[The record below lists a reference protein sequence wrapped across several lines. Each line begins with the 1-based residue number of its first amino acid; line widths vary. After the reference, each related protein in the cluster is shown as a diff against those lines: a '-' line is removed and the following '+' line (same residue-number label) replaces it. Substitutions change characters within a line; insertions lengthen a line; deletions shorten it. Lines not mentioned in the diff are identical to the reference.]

1 MIVKKEV
8 LKFEKAIDIIKK
20 VESEPEPKFLWHGI
34 PEGSKGIITG
44 VAKTG
49 KTTLA
54 ENLAISLS
62 AGKKEFMGYPL
73 IGEPQ
78 KVLFINLEESQRLY
92 GRRNLKQISEL
103 SESELNLFNEN
114 YLCAPSTFPEFFT
127 TDKDWNCLRD
137 TIIASK
143 AKVVIIDSLTH
154 MFDGE
159 IEKSNPAKKFIEKL
173 RATFKDLGVTLIVVH
188 HNTKGNNSPITQDN
202 IAGSR
207 VILQEFE
214 FAIGL
219 ANVPTGAGGSYMC
232 MLYNKHIEKDDTTA
246 FLYKMNEKGWIN
258 VVGKTNKFELYRD
271 NFDGRASSVN
281 KDAVFKYIENQVSQG
296 SQDSMTVKTSSL
308 SQKFVQSGIM
318 SKDTLHQSLNKL
330 VADGLIVKEGR
341 GSYILSKK
349 GGYEQEV

>member
-1 MIVKKEV
+1 MTVKKEV
-8 LKFEKAIDIIKK
+8 LRFEKAIDIIKK
-20 VESEPEPKFLWHGI
+20 VRSEPEPVFLWHGI

-62 AGKKEFMGYPL
+62 TGKKEFMGFPL

-78 KVLFINLEESQRLY
+78 KVLFINLEESEKLFA
-92 GRRNLKQISEL
+92 RRNSKQISEL

-114 YLCAPSTFPEFFT
+114 YLCTPSTFPEFFT
-127 TDKDWNCLRD
+127 TDKDWICLRD
-137 TIIASK
+137 VIKGSK

-154 MFDGE
+154 MFNGE

-173 RATFKDLGVTLIVVH
+173 RETLKDLNVTLIVVH
-188 HNTKGNNSPITQDN
+188 HNTKGNNLPITQDN

-246 FLYKMNEKGWIN
+246 FLYKMDEKGWIN
-258 VVGKTNKFELYRD
+258 VVGKINKFKLYRD
-271 NFDGRASSVN
+271 NFDGRTSSVN
-281 KDAVFKYIENQVSQG
+281 KDAVFKYIDDRISQA
-296 SQDSMTVKTSSL
+296 SQSNMVVNASSL
-308 SQKFVQSGIM
+308 SQEFIKSGVM
-318 SKDTLHQSLNKL
+318 SKDTMYSCLKKL
-330 VADGLIVKEGR
+330 VTDGLIVKESHGN
-341 GSYILSKK
+341 YALNKK
-349 GGYEQEV
+349 ESYEQEV

>member
-1 MIVKKEV
+1 MTTKTQE
-8 LKFEKAIDIIKK
+8 LKFERAIDIIKK
-20 VESEPEPKFLWHGI
+20 VESDPEPKFLWHGI

-62 AGKKEFMGYPL
+62 TGKREFMGFPL

-78 KVLFINLEESQRLY
+78 KVLFINLEESERLFA
-92 GRRNLKQISEL
+92 RRNLKQISEL
-103 SESELNLFNEN
+103 SKSELNLFNEN
-114 YLCAPSTFPEFFT
+114 YLCAPSSFPEFFT
-127 TDKDWNCLRD
+127 TDKDWLCLRG
-137 TIIASK
+137 IIIDSK

-173 RATFKDLGVTLIVVH
+173 RGTFKDLDVTLIIVH

-232 MLYNKHIEKDDTTA
+232 MLYNKYIEKDDTTA
-246 FLYKMNEKGWIN
+246 FLYEMNEKGWIN
-258 VVGKTNKFELYRD
+258 VVCKTNKFKLYKD
-271 NFDGRASSVN
+271 DFDGRTSSVN
-281 KDAVFKYIENQVSQG
+281 KDAVFKYIEDQSSQVSQG
-296 SQDSMTVKTSSL
+296 STIVSASSL
-308 SQKFVQSGIM
+308 SQEFIKSGII
-318 SKDTLHQSLNKL
+318 SKDTMYSCLKKL
-330 VADGLIVKEGR
+330 VLDGLIVKEGR
-341 GSYILSKK
+341 GNYVLNEK
-349 GGYEQEV
+349 GGL

>member
-1 MIVKKEV
+1 MTTKTQE
-8 LKFEKAIDIIKK
+8 LKFERAIDIIKK
-20 VESEPEPKFLWHGI
+20 VESDPEPKFLWHGI

-62 AGKKEFMGYPL
+62 TGKKEFMGFPL

-78 KVLFINLEESQRLY
+78 KVLFINLEESEKLFA
-92 GRRNLKQISEL
+92 RRNLKQISEL
-103 SESELNLFNEN
+103 PERELNLFNEN
-114 YLCAPSTFPEFFT
+114 YLCAPSSFPEFFT
-127 TDKDWNCLRD
+127 TAEDWLCLRS
-137 TIIASK
+137 IIIDSK

-258 VVGKTNKFELYRD
+258 VVGKTNKFKLYKD
-271 NFDGRASSVN
+271 DFDGRTSSVN
-281 KDAVFKYIENQVSQG
+281 KDAVFKHIEGQSNQVSQG
-296 SQDSMTVKTSSL
+296 SMTVSASSL
-308 SQKFVQSGIM
+308 SQEFIKSGIM
-318 SKDTLHQSLNKL
+318 SKETMYSCLKKL
-330 VADGLIVKEGR
+330 IVDGLIVKESH
-341 GSYILSKK
+341 GSYVLNKK
-349 GGYEQEV
+349 GGL